1 MEFDEG
7 FLQHPAPGLDVQDT
21 VTLTASEKLELV
33 QWASSTTY
41 RVFLKLAEGVIEI
54 SETRHLQSWQDSD
67 KFQRTGLVAVAQR
80 MFFEA
85 LQKTVAVQYAE
96 FKGEMA
102 FAKQQ
107 KENLQED
114 PETFIRRQN
123 EQ

>member
-1 MEFDEG
+1 MEFDEI
-7 FLQHPAPGLDVQDT
+7 FTQPPAPGLQSDSVA
-21 VTLTASEKLELV
+21 LTPSEKIELV
-33 QWASSTTY
+33 QWSTSKSY
-41 RVFLKLAEGVIEI
+41 EVFLKLAESVITI
-54 SETRHLQSWQDSD
+54 SETRHFQSYKDREL
-67 KFQRTGLVAVAQR
+67 FERTGLIAVAQR